1 MGGLEYQWFVKPK
14 NSLTNE
20 TIAAELAASG
30 HASDTEIR
38 SGAGEG
44 MYRVEWSFIR
54 SLYELRNGSI
64 SFSVH
69 NRIGRDGE
77 LRNVTDIADRMCG
90 KKPSASVKKAKAD
103 LATLRRNTKT
113 V

>member
-1 MGGLEYQWFVKPK
+1 MSEYQWFVEPK

-20 TIAAELAASG
+20 AIAAELAASG
-30 HASDTEIR
+30 RASDTEIR
-38 SGAGEG
+38 SRAGER

-54 SLYELRNGSI
+54 SLYELRNGSM
-64 SFSVH
+64 SFSVY
-69 NRIGRDGE
+69 NRIGRDGTP
-77 LRNVTDIADRMCG
+77 RNVTGIADRMCG
-90 KKPSASVKKAKAD
+90 KKPSSSVKKAKSG